1 MTNLRIEFDRGKC
14 IGAGQCRLSDP
25 MDFVYASDGTDKT
38 DLADS
43 AASPENPKIFV
54 KEGDHPEPHMP
65 VNAGIHCPV
74 KAIRV
79 VNLETGEVKAPR

>member
-1 MTNLRIEFDRGKC
+1 MTNLRIEFDRSKC

-25 MDFVYASDGTDKT
+25 IDFVYASDGTDKT

-43 AASPENPKIFV
+43 ANIEDPNIYV
-54 KEGDHPEPHMP
+54 KEGDHPQPHMP

>member
-1 MTNLRIEFDRGKC
+1 MTNLRIEFNRNKC

-25 MDFVYASDGTDKT
+25 IDFVYASDGSDKT
-38 DLADS
+38 ELTDS
-43 AASPENPKIFV
+43 ANIEDPSIYV
-54 KEGDHPEPHMP
+54 KEVDHPQPHMP

>member
-1 MTNLRIEFDRGKC
+1 MTNFRIEFDRSKC

-25 MDFVYASDGTDKT
+25 IDFVYASDGSDKT
-38 DLADS
+38 ELIDS
-43 AASPENPKIFV
+43 SNIEDPNIYV
-54 KEGDHPEPHMP
+54 KEGDHPQPHMP